1 MKARWLLSVG
11 IVLGFAVVGTLLG
24 GCASPAMVRVQPWE
38 RGALSDEA
46 MNFNRDPLGSA
57 MSDHVYLSRE
67 ASSGG
72 RTVGG
77 AGCGCN

>member
-1 MKARWLLSVG
+1 LGVVTVG
-11 IVLGFAVVGTLLG
+11 LLG
-24 GCASPAMVRVQPWE
+24 GCAAPAMVRVQPWE

-46 MNFNRDPLGSA
+46 MNSNRDSLGSA

-67 ASSGG
+67 ASAGG